1 MRENFFE
8 LSRNKNLNCYFTNFF
23 KKKNNKKMIQVIKKM
38 NYNNNGN
45 ENN

>member
-8 LSRNKNLNCYFTNFF
+8 LSRNKNLNCYFTNYF
-23 KKKNNKKMIQVIKKM
+23 KKKNNKKNDLGDKKM